1 MLFELPYMQ
10 IWTVLSNHSTRFEA
24 ELLASQVRLS
34 TLWAYSVNSYCRST
48 AIVSHISL
56 KKFKE
61 EHRRESWYLLCCEG
75 ATPGHLSAWNWHVA
89 CFLSLDNIDD
99 ELEMTMVC
107 HRPEG
112 LEQLESQT
120 NFTKQELQV
129 LYRGFK
135 NVRCLVFLISSFSSL
150 PHLHIYF
157 TQMSFDTFWNLTRS
171 LKCLCNI
178 ALCLNIFSYE
188 SLHLICIY
196 CPRGSVSHVSSVFK
210 TLLTLIVPLC
220 IIQRVTN
227 HCVLASSH
235 SQPVIFHNASIQT
248 LY

>member
-1 MLFELPYMQ
+1 MLEICHTPNPTLNLPDSVGKCKTDLKTHVLMQSCYLNFLTSRFELFCRTIARDSKRSFSLLKYVS
-10 IWTVLSNHSTRFEA
+10 VLC
-24 ELLASQVRLS
+24 EL
-34 TLWAYSVNSYCRST
+34 TRST

-112 LEQLESQT
+112 LEQIESQT

-135 NVRCLVFLISSFSSL
+135 NVCCLVFLISSFSSL

-157 TQMSFDTFWNLTRS
+157 TQMSFDTFWNLIRS
-171 LKCLCNI
+171 L
-178 ALCLNIFSYE
+178 
-188 SLHLICIY
+188 
-196 CPRGSVSHVSSVFK
+196 
-210 TLLTLIVPLC
+210 
-220 IIQRVTN
+220 
-227 HCVLASSH
+227 
-235 SQPVIFHNASIQT
+235 
-248 LY
+248 